1 MIMTA
6 AVFIFT
12 NGTVATKLA
21 KKKAKVKVS
30 RGKVQN
36 KFHNNPL
43 VSFEYPMSKEPWDSE
58 RRYVRLISA
67 NQKYIIG
74 LEITALPSGEQ
85 KYIFKKFLVAK
96 ASEMFIEEFAPQSM

>member
-1 MIMTA
+1 MITFHI
-6 AVFIFT
+6 FI
-12 NGTVATKLA
+12 NGLRTLN
-21 KKKAKVKVS
+21 KKKAKAKVD
-30 RGKVQN
+30 N
-36 KFHNNPL
+36 KINNNPL
-43 VSFEYPMSKEPWDSE
+43 ISFDYPMSKEPRDSV